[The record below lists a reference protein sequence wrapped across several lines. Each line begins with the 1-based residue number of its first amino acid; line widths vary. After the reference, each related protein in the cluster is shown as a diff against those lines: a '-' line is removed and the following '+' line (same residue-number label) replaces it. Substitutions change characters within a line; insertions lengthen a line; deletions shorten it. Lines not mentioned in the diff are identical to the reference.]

1 MAKKMGYDVGT
12 PQPTSITILIRKG
25 NYTRV
30 WLPKKNAANAASRIV
45 QCELCSK
52 SKKDL
57 PIKIFF
63 FFLLGE
69 MLNLRKPAW
78 ALLFGG
84 LSMHV
89 ESMEP

>member
-63 FFLLGE
+63 FFIRRNAEFEKTSLGVTFWGFID
-69 MLNLRKPAW
+69 AC
-78 ALLFGG
+78 
-84 LSMHV
+84 
-89 ESMEP
+89 